1 MGEGNSKEIP
11 APEYENGGF
20 PSTESSPTNSKLI
33 DASIKGNVEM
43 VVKLLKKGK
52 KVWFSHIYSLCY
64 GLSLYPFN
72 HTLLNVIY
80 IPSNRLSCHCLHNS

>member
-52 KVWFSHIYSLCY
+52 KVWFSHIFFVLRPLP
-64 GLSLYPFN
+64 LSL
-72 HTLLNVIY
+72 
-80 IPSNRLSCHCLHNS
+80 